1 MSRFFSK
8 PQQPDQSRQG
18 FSLFAIPTV
27 NQQLATVINWKRDDT
42 PNFLDHSNLSD
53 VTPELQREFEEIF
66 EIQYPSFGKP
76 SPEAIRQ
83 LVRQRASNIRK
94 VRCNCYHNTEARVA
108 LLGDAVHA
116 MDATWVRGNDRS

>member
-53 VTPELQREFEEIF
+53 VTPELPTR
-66 EIQYPSFGKP
+66 P

-83 LVRQRASNIRK
+83 LVCQRASNIQK

-116 MDATWVRGNDRS
+116 MDATWGQGLRARYTQKSK